1 MLTSLHVRN
10 YVLIDSLDIS
20 FPAGLLII
28 TGQTGAGKSILL
40 GALSLVLGA
49 KGDASLVGEADGN
62 CVVEASFEIG
72 DDPQTREIVEAQGLD
87 WNEGQLTLRR
97 VLGRSGRTRSFLNDE
112 PVTLPVLTALSD
124 RLLDIHSQHQ
134 TLLLGDR
141 SFQLQMLDHFAG
153 NSDLLSQSRACWQ
166 QLGSLRTRYREVTE
180 KLRRLALEKDFNE
193 ALYAQLEAAHLRDG
207 ELEELESEQK
217 QLANAEEIKA
227 GLYAVSALFAGDED
241 RASLDSQLKEAA
253 RQLSRMARWLDKAGM
268 LADRLESARL
278 ELDDILS
285 EVSDLEEAVDVS
297 PERLEA
303 VEARMSLLYD
313 LMKKHGVQTVAA
325 LLARQDELSE
335 ALYDATALEEERD
348 TLDRQIQS
356 AETEH
361 VRLCQQLHAART
373 AAAQPFAEAV
383 CEKLRFLELDR
394 AVFSVEL
401 SEVDPGATGR
411 DAVAFLFSATGRN
424 PVDVA
429 RCASGGEL
437 SRIMLSLKAMMARY
451 TQMPTLVFDEID
463 TGVSGS
469 VADKMGSMICE
480 MGRDMQVFAI
490 THLPQVAAKGD
501 AHYLVTKT
509 VDDDGRAVT
518 RIEKLTGDSRVLEIA
533 RMLSGAAVTVE
544 AVANAES
551 LLKS

>member
-1 MLTSLHVRN
+1 MLTALHVRN

-49 KGDASLVGEADGN
+49 KGDASLIGEAGGN
-62 CVVEASFEIG
+62 CVVEASFEVSG
-72 DDPQTREIVEAQGLD
+72 DAAAREIVLAQGLD
-87 WNEGQLTLRR
+87 WNDGSLTLRR
-97 VLGRSGRTRSFLNDE
+97 VLSPSGRTRSFLNDE
-112 PVTLPVLTALSD
+112 PVTLPVLTALSA

-134 TLLLGDR
+134 TLLLGDH

-153 NSDLLSQSRACWQ
+153 NTALRDECRALWQ
-166 QLGSLRTRYREVTE
+166 ELGRLRTRQEEVSGL
-180 KLRRLALEKDFNE
+180 LRRMALERDFNE
-193 ALYAQLEAAHLRDG
+193 SLYAQLEAARLRDG

-217 QLANAEEIKA
+217 QLANAEEIKEGLFSVGSLLA
-227 GLYAVSALFAGDED
+227 GGED
-241 RASLDSQLKEAA
+241 RSSLDSQLKEAS
-253 RQLSRMARWLDKAGM
+253 RLLSRTARYLDGASQ

-285 EVSDLEEAVDVS
+285 EVTDLEERVEVN
-297 PERLEA
+297 PQRLET
-303 VEARMSLLYD
+303 VEQRMSLLYD
-313 LMKKHGVQTVAA
+313 LMKKHGVLTVAD
-325 LLARQDELSE
+325 LLARQDELSGL
-335 ALYDATALEEERD
+335 LYDATALEEEQARLATAVTEARARHD
-348 TLDRQIQS
+348 GICACLHEARVKASS
-356 AETEH
+356 A
-361 VRLCQQLHAART
+361 
-373 AAAQPFAEAV
+373 FAEAV

-394 AVFSVEL
+394 AVFSV
-401 SEVDPGATGR
+401 DITDAAPGATGA
-411 DAVAFLFSATGRN
+411 DAVTFLFSATGRH

-469 VADKMGSMICE
+469 VADKMGSLICD

-501 AHYLVTKT
+501 AHYRVSK
-509 VDDDGRAVT
+509 DIAEGGRAVT
-518 RIEKLTGDSRVLEIA
+518 RIEKLTDDSRVMEIA
-533 RMLSGAAVTVE
+533 RMLSGSAVTPE

-551 LLKS
+551 LLNS

>member
-411 DAVAFLFSATGRN
+411 DAAAFLFSATGRN

-518 RIEKLTGDSRVLEIA
+518 RIEKLTGESRVLEIA

>member
-72 DDPQTREIVEAQGLD
+72 DDDQAREIVEAQGLD
-87 WNEGQLTLRR
+87 WNEGHLTLRR

-112 PVTLPVLTALSD
+112 PVTLPVLTTLSD

-141 SFQLQMLDHFAG
+141 SFQLQMLDLFAG
-153 NSDLLSQSRACWQ
+153 NSDLLSQCRTCWQ

-193 ALYAQLEAAHLRDG
+193 SLFAQLEAARLRDG

-217 QLANAEEIKA
+217 QLANAEEIKE
-227 GLYAVSALFAGDED
+227 GLYTVSALFAGDEE
-241 RASLDSQLKEAA
+241 RASLDSQLKEAV
-253 RQLSRMARWLDKAGM
+253 RQLSRTARWLEKANL

-285 EVSDLEEAVDVS
+285 EVSDLEEAVEVS
-297 PERLEA
+297 PERLET

-313 LMKKHGVQTVAA
+313 LMKKHGVQSVAA

-348 TLDRQIQS
+348 SLERQIQS
-356 AETEH
+356 AEAKH
-361 VRLCQQLHAART
+361 VSLCKKLHETRT
-373 AAAQPFAEAV
+373 AAAVPFAEAV
-383 CEKLRFLELDR
+383 CKKLRFLELDR
-394 AVFSVEL
+394 AVFSVDL
-401 SEVDPGATGR
+401 SEAAPGATGT
-411 DAVAFLFSATGRN
+411 DAAAFLFSATGRN

-501 AHYLVTKT
+501 AHFLVTKA
-509 VDDDGRAVT
+509 VDADGRAVT
-518 RIEKLTGDSRVLEIA
+518 RIEKLTGESRVLEIA

>member
-348 TLDRQIQS
+348 TLDSQIQS
-356 AETEH
+356 AEAEH

-394 AVFSVEL
+394 AVFSVDL
-401 SEVDPGATGR
+401 SEVDPGATGT
-411 DAVAFLFSATGRN
+411 DAAAFLFSATGRN

-518 RIEKLTGDSRVLEIA
+518 RIEKLTGESRVLEIA

>member
-518 RIEKLTGDSRVLEIA
+518 RIEKLTGESRVLEIA